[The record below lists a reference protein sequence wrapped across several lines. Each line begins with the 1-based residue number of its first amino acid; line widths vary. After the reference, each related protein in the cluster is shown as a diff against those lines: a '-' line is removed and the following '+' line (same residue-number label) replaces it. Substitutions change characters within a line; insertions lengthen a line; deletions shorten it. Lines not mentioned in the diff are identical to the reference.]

1 MNSYL
6 EIKSESQILERVG
19 DYLIK
24 DGWKLYINCKIRGK
38 IADIIAEKDGKLAII
53 EIKGKNVNPYNG
65 IQQVLHFKKAVNYAY
80 LAIPDESITDKKID
94 ICKELGIGLIA
105 IGIEIK
111 QVVKPELTKA
121 LESVK
126 NIIFQKTQ
134 EKPKIKKRGLLETLF
149 RTKTLVDILNILFLN
164 QTREYYLNEL
174 AREAKVSA
182 PTALRELE
190 KIQPLNIIIKT
201 KKKNGTF
208 YRINIDSIIYK
219 ELKQIFL
226 KFELTDEII
235 SKGLEKFDIK
245 YALIFGSFAKNTET
259 DASDIDVLVIGN
271 IDKTELLLSVSKL
284 EAKIGREIN
293 VIVWSEDEF
302 KERKRLKISL
312 LENIKENE
320 IIMIRGDENEF
331 R

>member
-1 MNSYL
+1 MESYL
-6 EIKSESQILERVG
+6 EGKVKEH
-19 DYLIK
+19 LIK
-24 DGWKLYINCKIRGK
+24 KGWRLHPQSKIRGMRPNF
-38 IADIIAEKDGKLAII
+38 IAEKDGKLAII
-53 EIKGKNVNPYNG
+53 EVKGERADLDNG
-65 IQQVLHFKKAVNYAY
+65 IKKVLHFKNAANYSY
-80 LAIPDESITDKKID
+80 LAIPDESVTDRIVD
-94 ICKELGIGLIA
+94 ICKELGIGLIV
-105 IGIEIK
+105 IGIKTK
-111 QVVKPELTKA
+111 QIVKPEPTRA

-126 NIIFQKTQ
+126 SKIFQKTQ

-149 RTKTLVDILNILFLN
+149 RTKTLVNILNILFLN

-182 PTALRELE
+182 PTALKELE

-235 SKGLEKFDIK
+235 SKGLEKFNIK

-259 DASDIDVLVIGN
+259 DESDIDVLIIGN
-271 IDKTELLLSVSKL
+271 IDKNEIFRSVSKL
-284 EAKIGREIN
+284 ETKIGREIN

-302 KERKRLKISL
+302 KERKRQKISL
-312 LENIKENE
+312 IQSIKENE
-320 IIMIRGDENEF
+320 IIMIKGDENEF